1 MLKSVGSAV
10 RTAMKAHNVSF
21 AVLIVGMSQ
30 SIACVDGASPSEALG
45 FPSDDSAPRTAAE
58 NATRFVAM
66 AQCDPMALLRLG
78 IRNYDRDIKNYRC
91 VFLRQERLN
100 GKLTPRQ
107 TIEVLYR
114 ESPRAI
120 LMTWVRN
127 VGQARRALYRE
138 TVRADGQIRSQLLV
152 EPAGFI
158 ARLVAKQVTVPV
170 RGRRAR
176 RAGRYT
182 IDQFGFRAVL
192 ERVLRDSGLAQ
203 ERGDLDLT
211 YTGQGE
217 IDGRPTLILV
227 RRLPYTSPKGPYSDA
242 RLVLHLD
249 REWLVPL
256 AAYSY
261 ADPEGKT
268 LLGSYV
274 MTSVKLNQEF
284 DDAAF
289 MLQRRPVPGDT

>member
-1 MLKSVGSAV
+1 MLKSVGSAE
-10 RTAMKAHNVSF
+10 RTTRNVGL
-21 AVLIVGMSQ
+21 AALVVGMSQ
-30 SIACVDGASPSEALG
+30 SIACVDGATPREALA
-45 FPSDDSAPRTAAE
+45 FPGDDRAPLAVAE
-58 NATRFVAM
+58 NVTPYVAM

-78 IRNYDRDIKNYRC
+78 IQNYDRDIKNYRC
-91 VFLRQERLN
+91 VFFRQERLN

-107 TIEVLYR
+107 TIEVVYR

-127 VGQARRALYRE
+127 AGQARRALYRE
-138 TVRADGQIRSQLLV
+138 TVQADGKIRSRLLV
-152 EPAGFI
+152 EPAGVI
-158 ARLVAKQVTVPV
+158 ARLIAKQVTIPV

-176 RAGRYT
+176 KAGRYT

-192 ERVLRDSGLAQ
+192 ERVLRDSRLAQ
-203 ERGDLDLT
+203 KRGVLDLT
-211 YTGQGE
+211 YTGEGE
-217 IDGRPTLILV
+217 IDGRPTLTLV
-227 RRLPYTSPKGPYSDA
+227 RRLPYTGQKGVYSDA

-249 REWLVPL
+249 REWLVPV
-256 AAYSY
+256 AVYSY

-274 MTSVKLNQEF
+274 MTSVKLNPKV

>member
-1 MLKSVGSAV
+1 MLKSVGSNE
-10 RTAMKAHNVSF
+10 RLSTRNVSF
-21 AVLIVGMSQ
+21 AALIVGMSQ
-30 SIACVDGASPSEALG
+30 SIACVDGAAPREALAFQG
-45 FPSDDSAPRTAAE
+45 DNPAPRTAAE
-58 NATRFVAM
+58 NVTPYVAM
-66 AQCDPMALLRLG
+66 AEGDPMALLRLG
-78 IRNYDRDIKNYRC
+78 IQNYDRDIKDYRC

-127 VGQARRALYRE
+127 AGQARRALYRE
-138 TVRADGQIRSQLLV
+138 TVQADGKIRSQLLV
-152 EPAGFI
+152 EPAGVI

-176 RAGRYT
+176 RSGRYT

-192 ERVLRDSGLAQ
+192 ERVLRDSRLAEKQ
-203 ERGDLDLT
+203 GVLDLT
-211 YTGQGE
+211 YAGE
-217 IDGRPTLILV
+217 GEVDGRPTLTLV
-227 RRLPYTSPKGPYSDA
+227 RRLPYTGPKGVYSDA

-249 REWLVPL
+249 REWLVPV
-256 AAYSY
+256 AVYSY
-261 ADPEGKT
+261 ADQEGKT

-274 MTSVKLNQEF
+274 MTSVKLNPKL